1 MSRVECDLFNLCE
14 VVLGVLIEEEL
25 SNFTERELVLGP
37 DVGHVEDINLLL
49 LPYFFSLFR
58 CHSLEHNVPTGEVA
72 LLDGLVKVLGGVV
85 GTIVEGIFLRDKS
98 SALPRFKVELAV
110 NPVFYK
116 SVYVI
121 DVVVEKNL
129 PPSLF

>member
-1 MSRVECDLFNLCE
+1 MSRVECDLLNLCE

-25 SNFTERELVLGP
+25 SNLTERELVLRP
-37 DVGHVEDINLLL
+37 NVGHIEHINLLL
-49 LPYFFSLFR
+49 FPYFFSLFR
-58 CHSLEHNVPTGEVA
+58 CHGLEHNVPTREVT

-85 GTIVEGIFLRDKS
+85 RTIVERILLRDES
-98 SALPRFKVELAV
+98 SALPALKVQLTI
-110 NPVFYK
+110 NPIFLK
-116 SVYVI
+116 SVYVM